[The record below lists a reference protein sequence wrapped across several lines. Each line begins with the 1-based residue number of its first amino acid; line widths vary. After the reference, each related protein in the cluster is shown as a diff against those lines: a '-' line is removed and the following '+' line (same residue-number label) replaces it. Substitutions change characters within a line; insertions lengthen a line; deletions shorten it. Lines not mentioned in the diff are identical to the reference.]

1 MSPQP
6 REHKNRL
13 YRSTHIWPF
22 LRPGTSSLLDSG
34 EWGDRLKIREK
45 GIEMKE
51 LPITFACGPY
61 DRMEALRLGEI
72 QPEGIDLRYIAVQS
86 PPEIFAR
93 MLKTRSF
100 DVAEMSLAHYMIMRS
115 RGNFPFI
122 AIPVFPSRVFRH
134 GFIFINKNSGIE
146 QPSQLSGKR
155 IGVQEY
161 RQTAGVWV
169 RGILQHEYGV
179 DLDTVQW
186 VEGGVNT
193 PRPEDEDMD
202 LRPLGGMSIE
212 IISGDQCL
220 SDQLEGGQIDAYFGA
235 RRPDSFDFGRNVT
248 RLFPH
253 YRDEE
258 KTYYQRTGF
267 HPIMHTIVIREDLH
281 KEQPWVAESLFKACQ
296 ASKKW
301 ALDAM
306 KFSGAQKHMLP
317 WLHEEIA
324 EMHALM
330 GDDPWPYG
338 VNQNRNMLEA
348 FAGYLSE
355 QHFLEEA
362 PKVDDLFTPIIA
374 WTE

>member
-1 MSPQP
+1 
-6 REHKNRL
+6 
-13 YRSTHIWPF
+13 
-22 LRPGTSSLLDSG
+22 
-34 EWGDRLKIREK
+34 
-45 GIEMKE
+45 MKK

-61 DRMEALRLGEI
+61 DRMEALNLGLI
-72 QPEGIDLRYIAVQS
+72 QPEGIDLRYIAIQS

-93 MLKTRSF
+93 MQKTRSF
-100 DVAEMSLAHYMIMRS
+100 DIAEMSMAHYMIMRA
-115 RGNFPFI
+115 RGEFPYV

-134 GFIFINKNSGIE
+134 GFIFINRNSGIE
-146 QPSQLSGKR
+146 KPSDLSGKR

-169 RGILQHEYGV
+169 RGILQHEYDV
-179 DLDTVQW
+179 DLDSVQW

-202 LRPLGGMSIE
+202 LRPLGGMEIE
-212 IISGDQCL
+212 IIPGDECL
-220 SDQLEGGQIDAYFGA
+220 SDQLEAGKIDAYFGA
-235 RRPDSFDFGRNVT
+235 RRPESFDKGENVV
-248 RLFPH
+248 RLFPE
-253 YRDEE
+253 YRAEE
-258 KTYYQRTGF
+258 KSYYQRTGF
-267 HPIMHTIVIREDLH
+267 HPIMHTIVMREELH
-281 KEQPWVAESLFKACQ
+281 EEHPWVAEAMFKACQ
-296 ASKKW
+296 ASKNW

-306 KFSGAQKHMLP
+306 KFSGAQKLMLP

-338 VNQNRNMLEA
+338 VDANRKMLEA

-355 QHFLEEA
+355 QHFLESA
-362 PKVDDLFTPIIA
+362 PDVDALFTPIIA